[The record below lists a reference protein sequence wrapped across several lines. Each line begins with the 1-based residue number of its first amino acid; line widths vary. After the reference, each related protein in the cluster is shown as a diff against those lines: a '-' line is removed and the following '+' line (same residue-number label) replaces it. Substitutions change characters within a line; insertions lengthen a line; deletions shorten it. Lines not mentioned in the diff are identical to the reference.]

1 MKGKSREKLKIA
13 SSLTMCLVCLFC
25 IFAATFAWFAQ
36 NKNVGASGLQ
46 IGLGTE
52 DGILGCEYFNVSTTD
67 EAGYFFE
74 KVDSTAAKLGNY
86 SIIGNK
92 KHQLLMKIYL
102 PETIEQL
109 TVTAITS
116 TTYFLGNDGYPLL
129 PTANGATKP
138 GMATAANGAEYTNA
152 LSSIVGIMA
161 LQEREVKQK
170 DTGYTMEKIPD
181 DRLKT
186 FVNASNEVQN
196 FSVIQDENAPENTV
210 IKTQAERA
218 QYDGKDCRSIFLL
231 IDYDP
236 LLIATVFSKNIGN
249 DVVTGTGAKEI
260 LFVCDFELELQAD

>member
-74 KVDSTAAKLGNY
+74 KVDSTAAKLGSY
-86 SIIGNK
+86 SMIGNK
-92 KHQLLMKIYL
+92 KHQLLVKIYV
-102 PETIEQL
+102 PVTVEEL
-109 TVTAITS
+109 TVTATTS

-138 GMATAANGAEYTNA
+138 GMATAANGAEYTNV

-161 LQEREVKQK
+161 LQKGEIGQNG
-170 DTGYTMEKIPD
+170 TGYTMTKIPEN
-181 DRLKT
+181 RLKT
-186 FVNASNEVQN
+186 FINASNEVQD
-196 FSVIQDENAPENTV
+196 FSIIQNENAPENTV
-210 IKTQAERA
+210 IETQPD
-218 QYDGKDCRSIFLL
+218 QYGGADCRSFFLL

-236 LLIATVFSKNIGN
+236 LLVATVFSKNIGN

>member
-116 TTYFLGNDGYPLL
+116 TSYFLGNDGYTLL

-138 GMATAANGAEYTNA
+138 GTGTAANGAEYTNV

-161 LQEREVKQK
+161 LQKGEIGQNG
-170 DTGYTMEKIPD
+170 TGYTMTKIPEN
-181 DRLKT
+181 RLKT
-186 FVNASNEVQN
+186 FINASNEVQD
-196 FSVIQDENAPENTV
+196 FSIIQNENAPENTV
-210 IKTQAERA
+210 IETQPD
-218 QYDGKDCRSIFLL
+218 QYGGADCRSFFLL

-236 LLIATVFSKNIGN
+236 LLVATVFSKNIGN

>member
-1 MKGKSREKLKIA
+1 MKGKSREKLKIV

-74 KVDSTAAKLGNY
+74 KVDSTAAKLGSY
-86 SIIGNK
+86 SMIGNK
-92 KHQLLMKIYL
+92 KHQLLVKIYV
-102 PETIEQL
+102 PVTVEEL
-109 TVTAITS
+109 TVTATTS

-161 LQEREVKQK
+161 LQEGEVEQK

-210 IKTQAERA
+210 IKTQAEGA
-218 QYDGKDCRSIFLL
+218 QYDGKDCRSFFLL

-236 LLIATVFSKNIGN
+236 LLVATVFSKNIGN

-260 LFVCDFELELQAD
+260 LFVCDFELKLQAD

>member
-74 KVDSTAAKLGNY
+74 KVDSTAAKLGSY
-86 SIIGNK
+86 SMIGNK
-92 KHQLLMKIYL
+92 KHQLLVKIYV
-102 PETIEQL
+102 PVTVEEL
-109 TVTAITS
+109 TVTATTS

-161 LQEREVKQK
+161 LQKGEIGQSG
-170 DTGYTMEKIPD
+170 TGYTMTKIPEN
-181 DRLKT
+181 RLKT
-186 FVNASNEVQN
+186 FINASNEVQD
-196 FSVIQDENAPENTV
+196 FSIIQNENAPENTV
-210 IKTQAERA
+210 IETQPD
-218 QYDGKDCRSIFLL
+218 QYGGADCRSFFLL

-236 LLIATVFSKNIGN
+236 LLVATVFSKNIGN

-260 LFVCDFELELQAD
+260 LFVCDFELKLQAD

>member
-74 KVDSTAAKLGNY
+74 KVDSTAAKLGSY
-86 SIIGNK
+86 SMIGNK
-92 KHQLLMKIYL
+92 KHQLLVKIYV
-102 PETIEQL
+102 PVTVEEL
-109 TVTAITS
+109 TVTATTS

-129 PTANGATKP
+129 PTADGATKP
-138 GMATAANGAEYTNA
+138 GTATAANGTEYTNA

-161 LQEREVKQK
+161 LQEGEVEQK
-170 DTGYTMEKIPD
+170 DTGYTMAKIPD

-186 FVNASNEVQN
+186 FINASNEVQN

-210 IKTQAERA
+210 IKTQAEEE
-218 QYDGKDCRSIFLL
+218 QYAGKDCRSIFLL

>member
-74 KVDSTAAKLGNY
+74 KVDSTAAKLGRY
-86 SIIGNK
+86 SMTGNK
-92 KHQLLMKIYL
+92 KHQLLVKIYV
-102 PETIEQL
+102 PITVEEL
-109 TVTAITS
+109 TVTATTS

-138 GMATAANGAEYTNA
+138 GMATATDGTEYTNT

-161 LQEREVKQK
+161 LQEGEVEQK
-170 DTGYTMEKIPD
+170 DTGYTMAKIPD

>member
-74 KVDSTAAKLGNY
+74 KVDSTAAKLGSY
-86 SIIGNK
+86 SMIGNK
-92 KHQLLMKIYL
+92 KHQLLVKIYV
-102 PETIEQL
+102 PVTVEEL
-109 TVTAITS
+109 TVTATTS
-116 TTYFLGNDGYPLL
+116 TTYFLGNDGYTLL
-129 PTANGATKP
+129 PTADGAAKP
-138 GMATAANGAEYTNA
+138 GTGTAANGAEYTNV

-161 LQEREVKQK
+161 LQKGEIGQNG
-170 DTGYTMEKIPD
+170 TGYTMEKIPD

-210 IKTQAERA
+210 IKTQAEGA

>member
-13 SSLTMCLVCLFC
+13 SSLTMFLVCLFC

-74 KVDSTAAKLGNY
+74 KVDSTAAKLGSY
-86 SIIGNK
+86 SMIGNK

-116 TTYFLGNDGYPLL
+116 TSYFLGNDGYTLL
-129 PTANGATKP
+129 PTADGAAKP
-138 GMATAANGAEYTNA
+138 GTGTAANGAEYTNV

-161 LQEREVKQK
+161 LQKGEIGQNG
-170 DTGYTMEKIPD
+170 TGYTMTKIPEN
-181 DRLKT
+181 RLKT
-186 FVNASNEVQN
+186 FINASNEVQD
-196 FSVIQDENAPENTV
+196 FSIIQNENAPENTV
-210 IKTQAERA
+210 IETQPD
-218 QYDGKDCRSIFLL
+218 QYGGADCRSFFLL

-236 LLIATVFSKNIGN
+236 LLVATVFSKNIGN

-260 LFVCDFELELQAD
+260 RFVCDFELELQAD